1 MARIEDRV
9 TGWWVFAGTLLLIA
23 GVLNIIWGIAAIG
36 DAKFFI
42 ANQKYI
48 ISSLHTWG
56 WVTLILGVLQ
66 LVAGFSLFSGGGF
79 GRWVGI
85 FAAALSAD
93 LGAAVDPRLPVLVA
107 VHLRPGD
114 HHPLRAGQ
122 GPERAHGG
130 LNARASPSPRRLR
143 SAEPSPSS

>member
-23 GVLNIIWGIAAIG
+23 GVLNVIWGIAAIG

-56 WVTLILGVLQ
+56 WVTLILGVIQ
-66 LVAGFSLFSGGGF
+66 LVAGFSLFAGGGF

-85 FAAALSAD
+85 FAAALSAISA
-93 LGAAVDPRLPVLVA
+93 LLSIPAYPFWSLCVFALSLIILYELA
-107 VHLRPGD
+107 K
-114 HHPLRAGQ
+114 A
-122 GPERAHGG
+122 PERGAT
-130 LNARASPSPRRLR
+130 S
-143 SAEPSPSS
+143 

>member
-23 GVLNIIWGIAAIG
+23 GVLNVIWGIAAIG

-56 WVTLILGVLQ
+56 WVTLILGVIELI
-66 LVAGFSLFSGGGF
+66 AGFSLFSGGGF
-79 GRWVGI
+79 GRWVGM
-85 FAAALSAD
+85 FAAALASISA
-93 LGAAVDPRLPVLVA
+93 LLSIPAYPFWSLCIFALAIIVLYELA
-107 VHLRPGD
+107 K
-114 HHPLRAGQ
+114 A
-122 GPERAHGG
+122 PERYGVD
-130 LNARASPSPRRLR
+130 
-143 SAEPSPSS
+143 